1 MKTLQVIISRA
12 VCFSMLAILMAGTSL
27 QAGDSGLLSK
37 QDLNALIG
45 SAKTAQ
51 DHERLA
57 RHFDAKAIEL
67 EAESKEHREL
77 AAKYRANPT
86 MHESKHPMSAE
97 TAGHCQYFADDL
109 HKASERARQMAN
121 DHRQMAKQP
130 AK

>member
-1 MKTLQVIISRA
+1 MANSKWIKSGLVLFA
-12 VCFSMLAILMAGTSL
+12 MLAMISAGNVL
-27 QAGDSGLLSK
+27 KAEDSGLLSK
-37 QDLNALIG
+37 QDLKTLIG
-45 SAKTAQ
+45 SAKNAQ

-77 AAKYRANPT
+77 AAQYKANPT

-109 HKASERARQMAN
+109 QKASARARQMAA
-121 DHRQMAKQP
+121 DHRQMGKAVK
-130 AK
+130 